1 MIAIYLTLLA
11 LIAAVFLGAVWW
23 RRRPAPAPREVEW
36 PEVMAAAAAGG
47 YRLITTA
54 EMTDRYR
61 QDPQNLLLVDTRAP
75 AEYLAG
81 HIRGAV
87 NLPLTPTRWGRRR
100 CQQLLA
106 ALLGPDKERLVVF
119 Y

>member
-1 MIAIYLTLLA
+1 MITTLVIFLA
-11 LIAAVFLGAVWW
+11 LTAALCLGAVWW
-23 RRRPAPAPREVEW
+23 RHRHRPAPQEAGWDEILT
-36 PEVMAAAAAGG
+36 AAANGG
-47 YRLITTA
+47 YRLISTG
-54 EMTDRYR
+54 EMADRCR
-61 QDPQNLLLVDTRAP
+61 QDPQSLLLVDTRAP

-87 NLPLTPTRWGRRR
+87 NLPLTPTRWGRWR

-106 ALLGPDKERLVVF
+106 TILGPDKERPVVF